1 MTKTEFNRLAS
12 EQGRQLA
19 VMYAR
24 MMGIPLGVVQ
34 LWAITGKG
42 N

>member
-24 MMGIPLGVVQ
+24 MLGVSLTQVQ
-34 LWAITGKG
+34 LWALTGKG